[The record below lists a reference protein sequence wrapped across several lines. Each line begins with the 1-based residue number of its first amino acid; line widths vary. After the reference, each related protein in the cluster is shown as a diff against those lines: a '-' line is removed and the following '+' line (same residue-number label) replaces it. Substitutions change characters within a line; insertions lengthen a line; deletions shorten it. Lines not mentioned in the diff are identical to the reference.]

1 MKKTIQTRRGS
12 SNSSAF
18 KKLYAKTK
26 TNTHRKMKAATA
38 SMDSMELESDIPNV
52 GVGRALLVMLVLHV
66 VAIGAFYIHNTFFAT
81 DGGSPVSTT
90 AEAPVAPAAKPRQP
104 APQVQ
109 PPVQS
114 APVVA
119 AVAYEAPQR
128 SQQIRPLSNRY
139 IVESGDT
146 YQSISGSKNVDE
158 ISLRALNNERPLRS
172 GVVLD
177 LPAELSSRPVA
188 VTSELSIP
196 ASEPRAERVRPEPR
210 VQRVAPRAII
220 VDEEPA
226 AAVVVRP
233 SANRAPEA
241 VSHSGKSYTVKS
253 GDTLW
258 RISSNYGVSVNKLK
272 KINGIEDVT
281 TLRLGQVL
289 KIPAK

>member
-1 MKKTIQTRRGS
+1 MKKTIQTRRGR
-12 SNSSAF
+12 SNSSSL
-18 KKLYAKTK
+18 KKFYVKTRM
-26 TNTHRKMKAATA
+26 NTHRKMKAATA
-38 SMDSMELESDIPNV
+38 SMDSMELESEIPNV

-81 DGGSPVSTT
+81 DGGDQVSKTP
-90 AEAPVAPAAKPRQP
+90 EALDTPEVKPRLA
-104 APQVQ
+104 APQAQ
-109 PPVQS
+109 SPVQS

-119 AVAYEAPQR
+119 AVANEVPQR

-158 ISLRALNNERPLRS
+158 VSLRALNNERPLRS
-172 GVVLD
+172 GIVLD

-188 VTSELSIP
+188 VTSDLSII
-196 ASEPRAERVRPEPR
+196 EPRPRVERVTAEPR
-210 VQRVAPRAII
+210 VQRLASRTIAI
-220 VDEEPA
+220 DEEPA

-233 SANRAPEA
+233 RIKHNLE
-241 VSHSGKSYTVKS
+241 VDSHSGKSYTVKR

-258 RISSNYGVSVNKLK
+258 RISSNYGVSVKNLK